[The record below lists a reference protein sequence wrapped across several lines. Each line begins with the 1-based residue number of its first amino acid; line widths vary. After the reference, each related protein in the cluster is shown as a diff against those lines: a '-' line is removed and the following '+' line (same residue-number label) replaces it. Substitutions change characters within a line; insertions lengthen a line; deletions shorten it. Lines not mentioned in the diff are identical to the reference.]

1 MKPNLSKTEMLP
13 LLFSPYNNKT
23 KDYIIE
29 QQNILKRNAVIDDFL
44 NSLDNKRNNQSESNN
59 KENKQIKSNE
69 EDEMDDFF
77 KDIKYLKK
85 IEKHNKKRDLSK
97 MRPKCYGRKRII
109 SNNNNNN
116 DNDNEV
122 NMDKGS
128 TLSFDNDLDSKIN
141 NNMNKIITPRCATNN
156 NIIDYMKREN
166 KKDKKVPKIDI
177 NNLKFRNV
185 ATNNNYFLTSV
196 KPIFAKS
203 ECNIINVNEM
213 KNNNF
218 KWTNRKLLNN
228 IFSFYSNSALLNK
241 YIYSINHIRSQ
252 SHIGNRTEKKNINI
266 INKEISNISPNLIAA
281 QLYKNNS
288 YFNKRL
294 KRNFTATINK
304 NIKANEIL
312 SPKNDNRKLFK
323 TLKNNNINSKSPK
336 NTITNKSEF
345 RKFFNDKNFELNW
358 INTILN
364 NKNHFKI
371 ININKNDF
379 SKRQLKLK
387 LAELEI
393 NNKLK
398 NDGKLFT
405 NNKK

>member
-1 MKPNLSKTEMLP
+1 MLIE
-13 LLFSPYNNKT
+13 LKEVGLNIQKYHKILNKT
-23 KDYIIE
+23 KY
-29 QQNILKRNAVIDDFL
+29 KRI
-44 NSLDNKRNNQSESNN
+44 ESNV
-59 KENKQIKSNE
+59 
-69 EDEMDDFF
+69 M
-77 KDIKYLKK
+77 
-85 IEKHNKKRDLSK
+85 
-97 MRPKCYGRKRII
+97 
-109 SNNNNNN
+109 
-116 DNDNEV
+116 
-122 NMDKGS
+122 
-128 TLSFDNDLDSKIN
+128 
-141 NNMNKIITPRCATNN
+141 
-156 NIIDYMKREN
+156 
-166 KKDKKVPKIDI
+166 
-177 NNLKFRNV
+177 
-185 ATNNNYFLTSV
+185 
-196 KPIFAKS
+196 
-203 ECNIINVNEM
+203 
-213 KNNNF
+213 
-218 KWTNRKLLNN
+218 
-228 IFSFYSNSALLNK
+228 
-241 YIYSINHIRSQ
+241 
-252 SHIGNRTEKKNINI
+252 
-266 INKEISNISPNLIAA
+266 PNLI
-281 QLYKNNS
+281 
-288 YFNKRL
+288 